1 MRNKAEFLQQLQQL
15 PLQVRGMASPTSDV
29 FKSNLSI
36 FLKDKIWSN
45 TGSTVQSKVEKKPMQ
60 FILCRRSDWLSLR
73 LSPGSKSTRSTL

>member
-36 FLKDKIWSN
+36 FLKDKFGQTQEAQYRAKWKKNLCSLFYVEGQ
-45 TGSTVQSKVEKKPMQ
+45 TG
-60 FILCRRSDWLSLR
+60 
-73 LSPGSKSTRSTL
+73 